1 MGGRGK
7 VGCCFTVREIEVAE
21 SLSKEDTNQLGGV
34 KPPARLLAMNKMALA
49 GSKNWLLATLSSLEG
64 LRLMVDGRERSVLL
78 SSDRFEG
85 VDGIPRFSESIKSL
99 TGGGRINKESGTVP
113 KCSLV
118 GMSQKG
124 TGFLNID

>member
-1 MGGRGK
+1 M
-7 VGCCFTVREIEVAE
+7 
-21 SLSKEDTNQLGGV
+21 GGV

-99 TGGGRINKESGTVP
+99 TGGGRITKESGTVP
-113 KCSLV
+113 K
-118 GMSQKG
+118 
-124 TGFLNID
+124 